1 MSAEEYRNL
10 LISLADS
17 LEDLRVLLDGNE
29 VEDWTLE
36 RLAAMIANGSDFRGL
51 IPIAR
56 SLLRRFDN
64 QVDLKKQNSWS
75 TILSSQLIG
84 VPILSVHATEAD
96 SNRQPTL
103 LDCLEY
109 LHILATTL
117 QQKQLAKSQEKTP
130 NEATATGF
138 PMNLL
143 GSDASDSKKELLL
156 EGYQY
161 LKEDYEERRKGMQQR
176 FQVLMETNF
185 GDEDLAALQ
194 DRQPRELELVEDI
207 PSLVQRFLRPHSSS
221 HAQRTRMTTGS
232 ISVVSKV
239 ADTPIDRGGR
249 AEDDSRVSMPDWQE
263 EPPEKLSKPNS
274 NQKVLGQAKKQQGNS
289 KGKSKSK
296 NEETQQIQNE
306 TNQPSKKQ
314 EEVKECGQVE
324 TSNERKTSPSK
335 HKSRRSGRNRGDRGR
350 GRGAGRGGGSVPS
363 SSHTF

>member
-1 MSAEEYRNL
+1 MSAEECRNL

-17 LEDLRVLLDGNE
+17 LEDLRVVQDGNE
-29 VEDWTLE
+29 VLGWTLE
-36 RLAAMIANGSDFRGL
+36 RLAAMIANGSDCRGL
-51 IPIAR
+51 IPVAH

-64 QVDLKKQNSWS
+64 QDLKKQNSWS
-75 TILSSQLIG
+75 KILSSQLIG
-84 VPILSVHATEAD
+84 VPKLSFDATEAD

-117 QQKQLAKSQEKTP
+117 QQKQLAKSQEMTS
-130 NEATATGF
+130 NEATATRF

-143 GSDASDSKKELLL
+143 GSDASDAKKELLL

-161 LKEDYEERRKGMQQR
+161 LKEDYEERRKGKLQR

-194 DRQPRELELVEDI
+194 DRQPRELELVKDI

-221 HAQRTRMTTGS
+221 HAQRTKTTTGS
-232 ISVVSKV
+232 ISVANKV

-249 AEDDSRVSMPDWQE
+249 AEEDYRVSMPDWQE
-263 EPPEKLSKPNS
+263 EPPEKPSKPNS

-296 NEETQQIQNE
+296 NEEKQQIQNE
-306 TNQPSKKQ
+306 ASQPPKKQ
-314 EEVKECGQVE
+314 EEVEECGQVE
-324 TSNERKTSPSK
+324 TSNERETPPSK
-335 HKSRRSGRNRGDRGR
+335 PKSRRGGRNRGGRGR
-350 GRGAGRGGGSVPS
+350 GRSAGRGGGRVPS
-363 SSHTF
+363 SSHSF